1 MFYIF
6 IMEHNNILPVVLAG
20 GKSKRFGEDKSQAK
34 LGGKILIDYILEEI
48 IKDFNEVLIVANSSI
63 QHLSSE
69 KIIQIDT
76 TLKYLDTQESPK
88 KSFFEM
94 VFSTVIRLNDGS
106 IDKTELTKIVLIDV
120 QKEIYPDIEK
130 TFLNVMHG
138 SGYPDLTFTKKIDFE
153 ELYKNNQS

>member
-1 MFYIF
+1 MITMNDKYKIIAKFVKDMSSETPDIDTYLF
-6 IMEHNNILPVVLAG
+6 VKDNLSNYKLNINIQ
-20 GKSKRFGEDKSQAK
+20 SKALK
-34 LGGKILIDYILEEI
+34 
-48 IKDFNEVLIVANSSI
+48 
-63 QHLSSE
+63 E

-76 TLKYLDTQESPK
+76 TLKYLDSEESPK

-94 VFSTVIRLNDGS
+94 VFSTVIRLNDES

-120 QKEIYPDIEK
+120 QKEIYPDLEK

-138 SGYPDLTFTKKIDFE
+138 SGYPDLKFTKKIDFE